1 MLALRHSA
9 VQARCW
15 SWNVVQEL
23 SCTVSDCFNSAPS
36 CVWGCWG
43 ITTSACVAPLVNKG
57 PVQPRV
63 APGVNVDSQH
73 SLISSPKDHLPGC
86 LQSDGICTWHWLS
99 ILSTG
104 CQLPSWQSSLS
115 ERTILI
121 YSGENLAHWATT
133 ALHRYGKLLRGI
145 CSAVSLV
152 LRKLWEVLL
161 GCGNAPVPK
170 SWMNFLFPLWPKAMC
185 CSLSTAWLKC
195 LKQWQG

>member
-121 YSGENLAHWATT
+121 YSGENLAHWATQLYT
-133 ALHRYGKLLRGI
+133 GMASCCEAFVQRCHLCWESFERFYSGVGTLLCPRAGWTSSFPSGPRPCAARSQLHGL
-145 CSAVSLV
+145 SA
-152 LRKLWEVLL
+152 
-161 GCGNAPVPK
+161 
-170 SWMNFLFPLWPKAMC
+170 
-185 CSLSTAWLKC
+185 
-195 LKQWQG
+195 